1 MTESIKVMVVDDHT
15 MVRESLATAL
25 MTSPDIEVIGT
36 AGSGREALERAKD
49 LKPEVILMDIKMP
62 RMNGIKACRLIKNA
76 LPETQVVMLTAF
88 DDEANVLEA
97 VSAGASGYVLK
108 SMPVNELVKAVKLAR
123 NGKSMLHPEAAL
135 KLIRQFRRMLDDEAS
150 KFNLT
155 NRELEVLQ
163 LLAYGYTNRK
173 IAEKMYI
180 SEQTVKSH
188 VIHIFQKLG
197 ASDRTEAVAIA
208 LRKGLVE

>member
-1 MTESIKVMVVDDHT
+1 MESIRVMVVDDHT

-25 MTSPDIEVIGT
+25 STSPDIEVVGT
-36 AGSGREALERAKD
+36 AGSGREALEKAKA
-49 LKPEVILMDIKMP
+49 LHPEVILMDIKMP
-62 RMNGIKACRLIKNA
+62 KMDGIKACRLIKSA
-76 LPETQVVMLTAF
+76 LPEVNVVILTVM
-88 DDEANVLEA
+88 DDEASVIEA

-108 SMPVNELVKAVKLAR
+108 SMPVAELVKAVKLAK

-135 KLIRQFRRMLDDEAS
+135 KLIRQFRKLIDDEAAKYS
-150 KFNLT
+150 LT
-155 NRELEVLQ
+155 ARELEVLQ
-163 LLAYGYTNRK
+163 LLAYGYTNKK
-173 IAEKMYI
+173 IAEKMFI

-197 ASDRTEAVAIA
+197 AADRTEAVAIA